1 MIGARSTVMQSKPK
15 IVSLLILAT
24 TALAC
29 SSAVLAGFRDPEGPN
44 LLVTVGLAA
53 LIYLLCLAF
62 YLSRFVPTIAGPG
75 RVLAAIVVQIVVAVG
90 AYVAGR

>member
-1 MIGARSTVMQSKPK
+1 MQSKPK
-15 IVSLLILAT
+15 IASLLILVA
-24 TALAC
+24 ASLAC
-29 SSAVLAGFRDPEGPN
+29 STAVLAAFRDPEGPN

-62 YLSRFVPTIAGPG
+62 YLSRFVPTIAGPV

-90 AYVAGR
+90 VYVVGR